1 MLKWADDN
9 TCPLPPLWGPAA
21 GPRWLYVLCLLSVG
35 SVGPRAHSA
44 RTPRTA
50 ARAALGSR
58 LAAAAALSWDSALQ
72 QVTSPQCYSHD
83 AMYYICNDI
92 SMTLVIFARHG
103 GNLQFAIRMTQEIK
117 SAACLYC
124 DGDRARRWEH
134 RGKYSQEVWRKSLSH
149 LTIRS
154 CVATAIVF
162 WIFTLGFEFAG
173 SVALSS
179 DGRFRVAIIL
189 INFQL
194 IINCCFDEAFPFVI
208 IYKINFDIW
217 KLNFLSNFGTDRPLY
232 CTLIGKGPKD

>member
-1 MLKWADDN
+1 MK
-9 TCPLPPLWGPAA
+9 
-21 GPRWLYVLCLLSVG
+21 
-35 SVGPRAHSA
+35 
-44 RTPRTA
+44 
-50 ARAALGSR
+50 
-58 LAAAAALSWDSALQ
+58 Q
-72 QVTSPQCYSHD
+72 
-83 AMYYICNDI
+83 
-92 SMTLVIFARHG
+92 VIFARHG
-103 GNLQFAIRMTQEIK
+103 GYLQFAIRMTREIK
-117 SAACLYC
+117 SAACWFCC

-134 RGKYSQEVWRKSLSH
+134 RWKYSQEVWRKSLSH

-173 SVALSS
+173 SVATSS

-194 IINCCFDEAFPFVI
+194 IINCCFNEAFPFVI

-232 CTLIGKGPKD
+232 CTLIGKGPKDSFEPKIKNTLSCWYWGSGGKHHLSTHTAGLVDCIDWCIRFSQEQAGF